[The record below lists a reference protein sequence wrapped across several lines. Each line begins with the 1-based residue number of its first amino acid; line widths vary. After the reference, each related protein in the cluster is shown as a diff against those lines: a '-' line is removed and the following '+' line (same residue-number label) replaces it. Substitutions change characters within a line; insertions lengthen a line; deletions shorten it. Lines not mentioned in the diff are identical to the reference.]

1 MGFLLACPNCGQ
13 RDVYEF
19 RFGGEVHA
27 RPQFGASKKDWM
39 DYVYRRSN
47 TAGVENEWWYHRMG
61 CRRWFQATRDTT
73 NNSVLRTFWTDQEGS
88 DNAVRARK

>member
-27 RPQFGASKKDWM
+27 RPQFGDSKKAWM

-47 TAGVENEWWYHRMG
+47 VAGVENEWWYHRMG
-61 CRRWFQATRDTT
+61 CRKWFQATRDTR
-73 NNSVLRTFWTDQEGS
+73 NNTVIRTFWPNGEVANNEAGAST
-88 DNAVRARK
+88 